1 MELPPPDPAKM
12 LRSWME
18 WERGEATP
26 GRAMANLKTAGLR
39 RLLEDYAAEA
49 GTGQAGT
56 GQAGTGQAGSGQA
69 GSGEDSP
76 GRDGP
81 DEDGSPNEVSSWT
94 PTV

>member
-39 RLLEDYAAEA
+39 QLLENYAAEA
-49 GTGQAGT
+49 ETA
-56 GQAGTGQAGSGQA
+56 QAGSGQA

>member
-39 RLLEDYAAEA
+39 QLLENYAAEA
-49 GTGQAGT
+49 ETGQTET
-56 GQAGTGQAGSGQA
+56 GQTGSGQA